1 MQWNFEAAG
10 GDRFR
15 RGIVCVASVLVFC
28 GCGRSGP
35 DLAPVS
41 GRVTLNG
48 QPVENI
54 KVMFHPD
61 GAKSP
66 SLGRTDK
73 DGEYLLRYKRGVEGG
88 TVGWNVVRLQTVTEV
103 THGRQQVPEKYVSG
117 SDLRREVKAG
127 KNQFDFE
134 LSALDK

>member
-1 MQWNFEAAG
+1 M
-10 GDRFR
+10 
-15 RGIVCVASVLVFC
+15 VCLASILAFC
-28 GCGRSGP
+28 GCSRSGP

-48 QPVENI
+48 KPVENI

-61 GAKSP
+61 GEKSP

-73 DGEYLLRYKRGVEGG
+73 DGAYLLRYKRGVEGG
-88 TVGWNVVRLQTVTEV
+88 SVGWNVVRLQTVTEV
-103 THGRQQVPEKYVSG
+103 THGPQLVPQKYISG

-127 KNQFDFE
+127 NNTFDFE
-134 LSALDK
+134 LSQLDK